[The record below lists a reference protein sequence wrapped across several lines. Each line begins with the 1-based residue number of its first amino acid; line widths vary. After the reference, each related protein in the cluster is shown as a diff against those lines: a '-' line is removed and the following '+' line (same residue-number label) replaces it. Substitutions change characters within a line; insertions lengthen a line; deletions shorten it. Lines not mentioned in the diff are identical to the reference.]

1 MTKQEELD
9 EILDRIRWDAFDEK
23 ESWDDRLTLDELI
36 DFIDKNM
43 IWK

>member
-9 EILDRIRWDAFDEK
+9 EILDRIRDAFDVK